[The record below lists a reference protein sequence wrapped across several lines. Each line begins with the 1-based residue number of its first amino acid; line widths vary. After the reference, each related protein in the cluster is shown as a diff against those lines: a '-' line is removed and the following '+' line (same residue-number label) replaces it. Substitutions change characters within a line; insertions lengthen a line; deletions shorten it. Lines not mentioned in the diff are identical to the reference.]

1 MTRVWSHLP
10 RDIQCVLI
18 LNCLS
23 SAGYTPLHLASGAGR
38 TGAVTVLLGQGA
50 DPNIASRS
58 GDTPLHLACQN
69 GYAQAVSGLSGIYIS
84 ALVFIC
90 RFWCFNLQVEVL
102 ISENANCTMLN
113 VSGHTP
119 LDLACQ
125 NGHPQVS
132 GPHYQLSGRRARALI
147 TLCTLY
153 RS

>member
-1 MTRVWSHLP
+1 M
-10 RDIQCVLI
+10 
-18 LNCLS
+18 NCLS

-69 GYAQAVSGLSGIYIS
+69 GYAQAVGCLICYLHFS
-84 ALVFIC
+84 LVFIC
-90 RFWCFNLQVEVL
+90 SFCNLQVEVL

-153 RS
+153 RW

>member
-69 GYAQAVSGLSGIYIS
+69 GYAQAVRWLIWYLYFGPCVYLPF
-84 ALVFIC
+84 LV
-90 RFWCFNLQVEVL
+90 LQ
-102 ISENANCTMLN
+102 SP
-113 VSGHTP
+113 G
-119 LDLACQ
+119 
-125 NGHPQVS
+125 
-132 GPHYQLSGRRARALI
+132 
-147 TLCTLY
+147 
-153 RS
+153 

>member
-1 MTRVWSHLP
+1 ML
-10 RDIQCVLI
+10 LI
-18 LNCLS
+18 LNTLCLS
-23 SAGYTPLHLASGAGR
+23 CTGYTPLHLASGAGR

-69 GYAQAVSGLSGIYIS
+69 GYAQAVGSILGVSYFHIT

-90 RFWCFNLQVEVL
+90 SFCCFNPQVEVL

-125 NGHPQVS
+125 NGHPQV
-132 GPHYQLSGRRARALI
+132 RD
-147 TLCTLY
+147 
-153 RS
+153 

>member
-1 MTRVWSHLP
+1 MF
-10 RDIQCVLI
+10 I
-18 LNCLS
+18 LNTLCLAC
-23 SAGYTPLHLASGAGR
+23 AGYTPLHLASGAGR

-69 GYAQAVSGLSGIYIS
+69 GYAQAVGSILEVSYLRYII
-84 ALVFIC
+84 VFIC
-90 RFWCFNLQVEVL
+90 FFNLQVEVL

-132 GPHYQLSGRRARALI
+132 GQSVP
-147 TLCTLY
+147 T
-153 RS
+153 